1 MSPEPPV
8 KMTLID
14 EPEVGR
20 NSGDRLAMRHPA
32 LGLLEADLKVV
43 GVQRQTEH
51 PLKLSCE
58 LKPAHIRHTRQV
70 RCRDR
75 VADVIVEVVANP
87 ANGVVPQYWPI
98 CPGLHRSKRNRSDDA
113 FEALAAF
120 ERHGRL
126 GSGEPGDVDFT
137 SEHWIVDE
145 WRIRDQ
151 ILRRVMSSILNNS
164 SHEVCI
170 DIQHAI
176 GVAARGARSA
186 IVHLTGIEDDHV
198 AGTAVMRRAPAP
210 EPLNT
215 AQRDAHC

>member
-113 FEALAAF
+113 FEALASQATWIS
-120 ERHGRL
+120 RASTGSWM
-126 GSGEPGDVDFT
+126 SGE
-137 SEHWIVDE
+137 SET
-145 WRIRDQ
+145 
-151 ILRRVMSSILNNS
+151 
-164 SHEVCI
+164 
-170 DIQHAI
+170 
-176 GVAARGARSA
+176 RSC
-186 IVHLTGIEDDHV
+186 E
-198 AGTAVMRRAPAP
+198 
-210 EPLNT
+210 E
-215 AQRDAHC
+215 